1 MVKVSSIVIG
11 VTNLEQARS
20 FYEGVLGM
28 QFSEFRPPFASATLG
43 SIEFNIEEDAAYR
56 SRDWVE
62 KYVGGRTRIGFETD
76 NLDQFLESAA
86 QRGAN
91 ITEKP
96 VDRPW
101 GWREAVIADR
111 DGNEF
116 VIEQKI

>member
-11 VTNLEQARS
+11 VSSLEQSRS
-20 FYEGVLGM
+20 FYESVLGM
-28 QFSEFRPPFASATLG
+28 QFSEFRPPFANATLG
-43 SIEFNIEEDAAYR
+43 GIEFNIEEDAEYR
-56 SRDWVE
+56 SREWAQ
-62 KYVGGRTRIGFETD
+62 KYIGGRTRIGFETD
-76 NLDQFLESAA
+76 DLDRFLDSAA

-91 ITEKP
+91 IIEQP

-101 GWREAVIADR
+101 GWREAVIADK